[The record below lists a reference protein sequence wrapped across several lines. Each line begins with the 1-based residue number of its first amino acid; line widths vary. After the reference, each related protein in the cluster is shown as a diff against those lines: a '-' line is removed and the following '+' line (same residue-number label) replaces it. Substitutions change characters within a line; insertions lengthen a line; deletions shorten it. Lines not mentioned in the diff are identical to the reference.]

1 MNVTIKGNIATL
13 TGLGGMSSVFIKVQ
27 ELGLDTFTVASVSKA
42 VYDLSF
48 PMSRDHHMIFAGQ
61 IHRYN
66 AEQRKKNPH
75 LKPKGDGNGPDG
87 TPPQGGTPGAAK
99 TVEFVETLAI
109 AA

>member
-1 MNVTIKGNIATL
+1 MTL
-13 TGLGGMSSVFIKVQ
+13 TVRGMFGVVEAINQHTLESFSVQRLNIEDWEV
-27 ELGLDTFTVASVSKA
+27 
-42 VYDLSF
+42 SF
-48 PMSRDHHMIFAGQ
+48 PMTKKHHTSFAGQ

>member
-13 TGLGGMSSVFIKVQ
+13 TGLDGMLAVFTKVR
-27 ELGLDTFTVASVSKA
+27 EIGIDNFSVASVSKA

-48 PMSRDHHMIFAGQ
+48 PMSSRHHQLFAGQ

-75 LKPKGDGNGPDG
+75 LDPKGGNNPDG
-87 TPPQGGTPGAAK
+87 TPLLVVRP
-99 TVEFVETLAI
+99 VLHVL
-109 AA
+109 